1 VLAVYTGDA
10 VDDLAEVDSKDDS
23 NGYQSLVEFPITAGT
38 DCRIAVSGYGL
49 ATGNIEL
56 NWSSVEGILVKL
68 PISSVIASDYQDGH
82 PPEDTI
88 DADLNT
94 RWSALGCGQ
103 WIEYDLESTTNV
115 GLVKIAWLNGDRRM
129 ATFEIEVSS
138 DGINWSQ
145 VYSGQSSG
153 TTVNLESYDFND
165 LAARYVRI
173 VGCGN
178 TENDW
183 NSITEV
189 EIYGR

>member
-1 VLAVYTGDA
+1 MLAVYTGDA

-68 PISSVIASDYQDGH
+68 PISSAVASDYQDGH

-115 GLVKIAWLNGDRRM
+115 GLVKIAWLTPNRAIDTAM
-129 ATFEIEVSS
+129 ILISEVWDMIVNAIDQIAT
-138 DGINWSQ
+138 
-145 VYSGQSSG
+145 
-153 TTVNLESYDFND
+153 
-165 LAARYVRI
+165 AVRTI
-173 VGCGN
+173 VGY
-178 TENDW
+178 ENRDR
-183 NSITEV
+183 IFP
-189 EIYGR
+189 